1 MWVKLS
7 TINPKRPQRS
17 GFTIVELLIVIVVI
31 GILAAITIVAFNG
44 VQKKAQQSSAQSAV
58 SQANKKVLAYAA
70 QNSDQYPSSL
80 EAAGITNTD
89 GMQYSYNNDISPRT
103 YGITAVVG
111 SSSYYVSNLVTQP
124 TAGGYA
130 GHAQNGIATI
140 KNLHTNPRAT
150 TASGFA
156 TQTPTGS
163 TAAVVQGTGP
173 NGDAMFTVITAA
185 AGQLRM
191 QFKSGTLS
199 VQPGETYQVSYWL
212 RSSTAVTSANVEVQ
226 FSTGWV
232 KFPTSNIT
240 ANLSRYNALITVP
253 AGVTAINNLQVL
265 TDTSVPSGA
274 KFEITDIMVT
284 AGSTLYTFAD
294 GTSTN
299 WAWDGQANNSTSTGI
314 PL

>member
-1 MWVKLS
+1 
-7 TINPKRPQRS
+7 
-17 GFTIVELLIVIVVI
+17 VI

-44 VQKKAQQSSAQSAV
+44 VQKRAQQSSAQSTVA
-58 SQANKKVLAYAA
+58 QANKKVLAYAA

-80 EAAGITNTD
+80 EAAGITNSD
-89 GMQYSYNNDISPRT
+89 GLQYSYNNDTSPRT
-103 YGITAVVG
+103 YGITAIVG
-111 SSSYYVSNLVTQP
+111 TSSYYVSNTTTQP
-124 TAGGYA
+124 TAGGYM

-140 KNLHTNPRAT
+140 KNLHTNPRAV

-156 TQTPTGS
+156 TQTPAGS

-173 NGDAMFTVITAA
+173 NGDAMFTVVTAA

-191 QFKSGTLS
+191 QFKAGTLN
-199 VQPGETYQVSYWL
+199 VQPGETYQISYWF
-212 RSSTAVTSANVEVQ
+212 RSSVAATSANIEVQ
-226 FSTGWV
+226 FSSGWV

-240 ANLSRYNALITVP
+240 VGLSRYSALVTVP

-265 TDTSVPSGA
+265 TDTSIPSGA
-274 KFEITDIMVT
+274 KFEITDIMMT

-294 GTSTN
+294 GASAN
-299 WAWDGQANNSTSTGI
+299 WAWDGQANNSSSTGI